1 MAKKAR
7 WISVYSAAHFAVD
20 FACAFFMFSRFH
32 QEVNWYLLMLIYNFC
47 AFAMQMPLGLGADC
61 IGRERIV
68 TVIGCILTA
77 CAFGLGEWP
86 VPAVIGL
93 GLGNAC
99 FHVGGGWDVLKH
111 AEGKDSMLGVFIA
124 PGALGIYLGT
134 LIGKKSGDMSGGFAA
149 AVALALFVSAVLLY
163 RLRYGGRETAAADG
177 HRDKGR
183 KTLCGTNLLG
193 ITCLFLTVCLRSY
206 MGLIQNF
213 PWKEEGYW
221 GMILVFALVFG
232 KAAGG
237 VLADWAGDRRTAVCS
252 LGLAGILYCLSG
264 NPLAGAAAVLLFNMT
279 MPVTLGALTRMLP
292 KTKGF
297 AFGTLSFA
305 LFLGYLP
312 SYSGYGP
319 EMPEAG
325 VYVWICLIS
334 GLLIWNGLGK
344 AVNAW
349 ESG

>member
-149 AVALALFVSAVLLY
+149 AVAFALFVSAVLLY

-213 PWKEEGYW
+213 LWKEEGYW
-221 GMILVFALVFG
+221 GM
-232 KAAGG
+232 
-237 VLADWAGDRRTAVCS
+237 
-252 LGLAGILYCLSG
+252 ILYCLSG